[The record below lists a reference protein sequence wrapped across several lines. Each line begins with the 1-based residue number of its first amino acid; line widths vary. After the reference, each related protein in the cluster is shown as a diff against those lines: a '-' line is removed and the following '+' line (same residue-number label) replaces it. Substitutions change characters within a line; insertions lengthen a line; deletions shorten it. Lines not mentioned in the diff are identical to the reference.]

1 MNTNRITII
10 GGSVLIVVILVVG
23 YLIGISP
30 QLAEADVSLSQQQ
43 VVDADNV
50 AQQAAADLLK
60 AKFANIG
67 PLRADYAALQTEIPM
82 SLNSPDLVDQVK
94 ALADG
99 AGVVILA
106 IKIGQP
112 QAMVPPAAPTKPAP
126 TTPANSATPA
136 ASAASVTPAA
146 AAAAALTGRLYFSTV
161 EITLGGSSVS
171 VFNFVNA
178 LQEGKRLFMSNKVV
192 VTSGGTTP
200 GGTISGSVLIVPP
213 TTVVAAK

>member
-1 MNTNRITII
+1 MNTNRITIL
-10 GGSVLIVVILVVG
+10 GGSVLIVVILLIG

-30 QLAEADVSLSQQQ
+30 ELADADASLAQQH
-43 VVDADNV
+43 VVDADNL
-50 AQQAAADLLK
+50 AQQAATDVLK

-67 PLRADYAALQTEIPM
+67 PLRADYAALQAEIPM
-82 SLNSPDLVDQVK
+82 SLNSPDLVDQMK

-112 QAMVPPAAPTKPAP
+112 QAMVPPVAAVAAASTATNPV
-126 TTPANSATPA
+126 TPA
-136 ASAASVTPAA
+136 ASAAAVTSTA
-146 AAAAALTGRLYFSTV
+146 AAAAALAGRLYFSTV

-178 LQEGKRLFMSNKVV
+178 LQEGKRLFISNRVV

-200 GGTISGSVLIVPP
+200 GGTISGSVLVVPSLSA
-213 TTVVAAK
+213 VAVK